1 MDKFS
6 IEDIYNLN
14 KDSSKII
21 YFNDDELPSKNKEEY
36 RDFNL
41 SSVINDDKYVLP
53 KSLDSLESIKASSDE
68 IEINYRDKFYIN
80 SKVRDGVS
88 IKKYSLENAS
98 SLLDLDKNLNFF
110 EKVSLLKSREI
121 LVIEIFKSL
130 KSPLRINYFLGAN
143 KERALYSPIIILD
156 IKNSSFANIIE
167 TYIDENSDNTNT
179 HLVLPVSFVNIFEGC
194 KLEMYRYVE
203 NESNKIIF
211 NDNINVLGEFNL
223 TNINFSKNILRE
235 KININLLKRLALSKV
250 SNINFAKNSS
260 FIDVLVSMNHK
271 SSFTRS
277 AQDVKFVLKDSARTA
292 FTGEV
297 VVEKNL
303 EKIKSTQLC
312 RSMLFSK
319 DAKAKAKP
327 WLKIFS
333 DDVECSHGATYG
345 ELDRQKLF
353 YLLTRGIKE
362 TLAKKILLNAF
373 IDETL
378 EKVKDECFLNTCK
391 RKIETFL

>member
-1 MDKFS
+1 M
-6 IEDIYNLN
+6 
-14 KDSSKII
+14 
-21 YFNDDELPSKNKEEY
+21 
-36 RDFNL
+36 

-362 TLAKKILLNAF
+362 TLAKKNLA
-373 IDETL
+373 
-378 EKVKDECFLNTCK
+378 KCFY
-391 RKIETFL
+391 R